1 MPVAGPGTPYVT
13 PEILVSSPTGISW
26 ATIPSRSASPAQ
38 QQAEQLNLCMRATA
52 MVDAYCNQVLRA
64 TIDVETLYGP
74 GFRLT
79 VGGNGYGNA
88 RAVLSRWPV
97 TQVIAGQ
104 CAPNSL
110 PYQWTTI
117 PPQFFAPHVPPV
129 GIYGTSVPSSAA
141 DGGQAIEVGG
151 GYINWMNGRSGYVLQ
166 VTYLNGWPHAGI
178 TTAANAGDSV
188 LQVNDCTGWAPV
200 TPGGQGATGTIF
212 DSGSQETV
220 TCTAASRPVGAG
232 DVDARVGAG
241 VRAWPGGGGVGV
253 ACADPVGGDQLR
265 RSAGPDPR
273 RDRDDGADDR
283 RVGVGQQRPRG
294 SDHGCR
300 VAVSSLSANRV
311 NGESL

>member
-13 PEILVSSPTGISW
+13 PEILVSAPTGISW

-52 MVDAYCNQVLRA
+52 MIDAYCNQVLRA
-64 TIDVETLYGP
+64 TIDVETLHGP

-88 RAVLSRWPV
+88 RAILSRWPV
-97 TQVIAGQ
+97 TQVLAGQ

-110 PYQWTTI
+110 PYQWTII

-141 DGGQAIEVGG
+141 DGGQAIDIGG
-151 GYINWMNGRSGYVLQ
+151 GYIGWWNGRAGYVLQ

-178 TTAANAGDSV
+178 TTAAAAGATSLLVD
-188 LQVNDCTGWAPV
+188 DCTGWAPV
-200 TPGGQGATGTIF
+200 TVGGQGATGTIF

-220 TCTAASRPVGAG
+220 TCTAASVQSG
-232 DVDARVGAG
+232 
-241 VRAWPGGGGVGV
+241 PGTLTLGSALAYGHGVGV
-253 ACADPVGGDQLR
+253 AV
-265 RSAGPDPR
+265 SALPAQIQWAAINFAAAQALTRGATATTVQSMAGSSAHSKGPED
-273 RDRDDGADDR
+273 
-283 RVGVGQQRPRG
+283 
-294 SDHGCR
+294 
-300 VAVSSLSANRV
+300 LS
-311 NGESL
+311 GEAELLCHPFKRTV